1 VAGRGSE
8 GTPAERRSGPGQ
20 HGPGQHGPGQH
31 GPGRPERRLD
41 PDDGPLSRFAYELRQ
56 VRAAAGYPS
65 YRDLSRTALFS
76 ASVLSTAASGSAFP
90 SLQVTLAYAG
100 ACGGDTGEWQR
111 RWEATAAAL
120 GRPAPAVT
128 PPARVEPARAGRTGA
143 DHELSLAELL
153 ETLVDGGLL
162 QVAPAGYRVPALF
175 ASFAREL
182 LRAETPSRS
191 ATGCSPRLA
200 G

>member
-1 VAGRGSE
+1 MAGRGSE
-8 GTPAERRSGPGQ
+8 GTPAERRS
-20 HGPGQHGPGQH
+20 GPGQH

-76 ASVLSTAASGSAFP
+76 ASVLSAAAGGSTFP

-128 PPARVEPARAGRTGA
+128 PPARPGAAQPGPARAGRTGA